1 MIEKLQNTNLEVA
14 EKIRDIFQVSYK
26 VEAKLLNA
34 LDFPPLKRPIE
45 EYVNCSNQ
53 FFGFLKENELAA
65 VVEIIHNDEFTHI
78 RSLVVDPR
86 FFKQGIAS
94 KLMEFVL
101 NKFKTPLFVVET
113 GVDNGPASALYKKFD
128 FNEVKQWDTDHG
140 VRKVKFERI
149 MSNER

>member
-1 MIEKLQNTNLEVA
+1 MIEKLKNNELKVA
-14 EKIRDIFQVSYK
+14 KKIRAVFQVSYK
-26 VEAKLLNA
+26 VEAELLKA
-34 LDFPPLKRPIE
+34 VDFPPLKRPIE

-65 VVEIIHNDEFTHI
+65 IVEIIDNDEFTHI

-113 GVDNGPASALYKKFD
+113 GLNNRPASALYKKFN
-128 FNEVKQWDTDHG
+128 FNEVKQWDTNHG
-140 VRKVKFERI
+140 IRKVKFERI
-149 MSNER
+149 INDKA